1 MYQRRGS
8 LNPALQLTTVAHL
21 ISTLRLIR
29 EKILITLERDALPST
44 ADIPSSI
51 SEQELELDKV
61 LLTLIQTAC
70 KADKLDRALDYTS
83 RLNHLNSF
91 DTAQTVANFY
101 HLPGLKERMRRLKE
115 ARERAEGLDTDED
128 GRIIREGW
136 GRVLEP
142 VPRGGVAEL
151 EPPPRR
157 DAYPRGYGGG
167 KDYNSKHSL
176 EFPPQ
181 PAVPRRSLAT
191 ATAAAAYPASSSSL
205 PPSSY
210 DTRQASPPP
219 PRGAVGYDD
228 SSSSFAESQ
237 DTFKVAAVAKRKH
250 DGDDDDGRV
259 QRKRASPAPVAQR
272 PAPPPPAKGTCC
284 RACSHPIID

>member
-1 MYQRRGS
+1 MRSFRCR
-8 LNPALQLTTVAHL
+8 PDTTLAHHTPPVL
-21 ISTLRLIR
+21 SRLIR

-51 SEQELELDKV
+51 SSAELELDKL

-115 ARERAEGLDTDED
+115 ARERSEGLDVDED

-157 DAYPRGYGGG
+157 LNGGDAYGRGGYGGG

-181 PAVPRRSLAT
+181 PAVPRRSLAP
-191 ATAAAAYPASSSSL
+191 ATAYPASSSSL

-210 DTRQASPPP
+210 DARPNSPPP
-219 PRGAVGYDD
+219 APRGAVGYDD

-237 DTFKVAAVAKRKH
+237 DTFKVTAAAAKRKH
-250 DGDDDDGRV
+250 NGDDEDGGRV

-272 PAPPPPAKGTCC
+272 PAPPPPAKGTSC
-284 RACSHPIID
+284 